1 MMAAIQD
8 RGPFK
13 QGGNGSVFAK
23 AARIQASIKP
33 GARSAPHPAS
43 NPLLNPNQ
51 PLSGKAL
58 DQAATSLTNAQI
70 SGPLAEIAK
79 ALAAQDNQTR
89 GTMKLAGS
97 TFNQL
102 GQQAQQGVTDQQQNA
117 TSLNNA
123 LQQIAGNTNSQLQ
136 GIGQNAT
143 QSLLSHSPQ
152 GDGGLAAP
160 ALAGLAADIA
170 KQQGIAAQQQGNQ
183 QAFGANQGGNYT
195 GLAASQLGTN
205 AVAGT
210 DALKSIAQSGQ
221 VKDQPFTQKIAD
233 LQAQRGALQATNLGK
248 LRQQE
253 INNRITET
261 GLGIKQDA
269 ITAENTRST
278 NSINA
283 ANQRNRNTITGQNT
297 RSQNTITAQNQ
308 RSQDTI
314 TAADRRDQL
323 DRQSREGIA
332 AANRA
337 AKTGTGGS
345 KPLTPH
351 ENNAVLGSLDKVQN
365 AITTWQQ
372 DGFKDKT
379 GKVIN
384 AHPTN
389 AQMRQVLGS
398 SYPTYLVQA
407 AFELLGWGHITGGT
421 AAALHQRGI
430 RGGTFRGRPIAV
442 GPPPQGL
449 GGIGVGGVAGALG
462 GVGSAIGGA

>member
-1 MMAAIQD
+1 MAVIQD

-13 QGGNGSVFAK
+13 PGGNGSVFAK
-23 AARIQASIKP
+23 AARIQASIQKP
-33 GARSAPHPAS
+33 GRSAP

-58 DQAATSLTNAQI
+58 QQAASSLTNAQI

-79 ALAAQDNQTR
+79 ALAAQDNQTQ

-152 GDGGLAAP
+152 GDGGLATP

-261 GLGIKQDA
+261 GLGLKQQDLTQ
-269 ITAENTRST
+269 TAAQNQARNQLTARGQNIQLAGQKVT
-278 NSINA
+278 QANDL
-283 ANQRNRNTITGQNT
+283 ANQTLRAAALNEKTGNDQASQALKQAALNLKASQGGQKAGKPRILT
-297 RSQNTITAQNQ
+297 PGQQNTIYRNLDEMATLIKTAQQ
-308 RSQDTI
+308 SGHK
-314 TAADRRDQL
+314 AADIKQALATGQL
-323 DRQSREGIA
+323 QKGFPAQS
-332 AANRA
+332 
-337 AKTGTGGS
+337 
-345 KPLTPH
+345 
-351 ENNAVLGSLDKVQN
+351 AVLVE
-365 AITTWQQ
+365 
-372 DGFKDKT
+372 
-379 GKVIN
+379 
-384 AHPTN
+384 
-389 AQMRQVLGS
+389 
-398 SYPTYLVQA
+398 A
-407 AFELLGWGHITGGT
+407 AYELLGWGHVLPQT
-421 AAALHQRGI
+421 ANAMRGMGL
-430 RGGTFRGRPIAV
+430 RGGNYAGKPIQV
-442 GPPPQGL
+442 SGPPQGL
-449 GGIGVGGVAGALG
+449 KGIGVGGLAGTLK
-462 GVGSAIGGA
+462 SIGNTL